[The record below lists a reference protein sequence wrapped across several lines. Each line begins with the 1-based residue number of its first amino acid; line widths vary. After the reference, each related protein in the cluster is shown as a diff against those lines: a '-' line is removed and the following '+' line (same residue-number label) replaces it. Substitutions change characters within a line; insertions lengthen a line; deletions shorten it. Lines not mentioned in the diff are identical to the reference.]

1 MGSGSEVVGKD
12 EKKKYQIY
20 VEEYVLSYLRRE
32 SDSLELSEIYFYGSR
47 QENGRKFY
55 VYGAGRDRGPS
66 SIPAPG

>member
-32 SDSLELSEIYFYGSR
+32 SDSLELSEYLFLRIPSGER
-47 QENGRKFY
+47 QEILCLRS
-55 VYGAGRDRGPS
+55 GPRQGDCCFCG
-66 SIPAPG
+66 I